1 MALSK
6 KITLTVVGHAIRL
19 SSEIKFYQYDRLN
32 LIFEINEYGI
42 DVNSDDDTTKSIM
55 PINPLDAVL
64 FFETPAGI
72 DSLSPAEIIDN
83 AIVFHLDSTQTQHVG
98 VSRMQIQLSDGDCC
112 QVTLPEFEFEIKKP
126 IYDNQTIL
134 RRILLADDNG
144 NLIVDDEGVTFH
156 VGDQVFNM
164 SSDAVIE
171 ELDGFVTKQIK
182 DYDLDSDLTGDED
195 VLLQDSDGV
204 VKRVKASNLINS
216 FVEGGGGTADVTFKT
231 DMLVPVALGGIEEG
245 EDLNNLS
252 VQEVLTQLLYPYVA
266 PSASAYL
273 VYSPSGTVFEKGVNV
288 EITAFKGSFV
298 KKSEP
303 IQSITFYDGSNIL
316 SEISENLVSNTIY
329 THNFNEPIIITSNLS
344 NTRFRFGVVDETGKR
359 VLANTTSINF
369 YYPYYFGVVGDY
381 VEDITSDLIIEMT
394 KKVEAKGNKTH
405 SFTTLNEC
413 MIIAYPKAYGSLR
426 KILDQNNFD
435 VTATFTKSE
444 VVVIGLDGTEQK
456 YYVYRNNAST
466 VSNFKMTFQ
475 Y

>member
-6 KITLTVVGHAIRL
+6 KITLTVVGHTIRL
-19 SSEIKFYQYDRLN
+19 SSEIKFYQYDQLN

-42 DVNSDDDTTKSIM
+42 DVESDDDITKSIM

-72 DSLSPAEIIDN
+72 DTLFPAEIVDN
-83 AIVFHLDSTQTQHVG
+83 TVVFHLDSVQTQHVG

-112 QVTLPEFEFEIKKP
+112 QVTLPEFEFEIRKP
-126 IYDNQTIL
+126 IYDTQTIL
-134 RRILLADDNG
+134 RRILLADDDG
-144 NLIVDDEGVTFH
+144 NLIVDDDGVTFH
-156 VGDQVFNM
+156 VGNQIFSM
-164 SSDAVIE
+164 PSDAVIE
-171 ELDGFVTKQIK
+171 ELDGFITKQIK

-195 VLLQDSDGV
+195 VLIQDNDGI
-204 VKRVKASNLINS
+204 VKRVKASNLINNL
-216 FVEGGGGTADVTFKT
+216 VDGGEVDVTFKT
-231 DMLVPVALGGIEEG
+231 DMLTPIALGGIEEG

-266 PSASAYL
+266 PSVSAYL

-303 IQSITFYDGSNIL
+303 IQSIAFYDGANIL
-316 SEISENLVSNTIY
+316 SETSENLESNTIY
-329 THNFNEPIIITSNLS
+329 THNFDEPIIITSNLS
-344 NTRFRFGVVDETGKR
+344 NTRFRFGVVDETSKR
-359 VLANTTSINF
+359 VLANTSSINF
-369 YYPYYFGVVGDY
+369 YYPYYFGVIGDY
-381 VEDITSDLIIEMT
+381 VEDITGDLITEMT

-405 SFTTLNEC
+405 SFTTFNEC
-413 MIIAYPKAYGSLR
+413 MIIAYPKTYGSLK
-426 KILDQNNFD
+426 KILDQNSFD

-444 VVVIGLDGTEQK
+444 VVVVGLDGTEQK